1 MREVHPKFVQSIY
14 IHSYINKTN
23 GRRSALYFLLFG
35 WDPDPGV
42 GQDPGQDTGPG
53 PGPGCGPGSETRD
66 LGTGNGSGPKALN
79 QDPENQTESRR
90 TRVSDPRRDLI
101 LVLFIVCR
109 FLFLL
114 LICVQSLKKYQT
126 WSPK

>member
-1 MREVHPKFVQSIY
+1 MADVPPCIS
-14 IHSYINKTN
+14 
-23 GRRSALYFLLFG
+23 YFLGGTQTQGLART
-35 WDPDPGV
+35 
-42 GQDPGQDTGPG
+42 QARTGPG